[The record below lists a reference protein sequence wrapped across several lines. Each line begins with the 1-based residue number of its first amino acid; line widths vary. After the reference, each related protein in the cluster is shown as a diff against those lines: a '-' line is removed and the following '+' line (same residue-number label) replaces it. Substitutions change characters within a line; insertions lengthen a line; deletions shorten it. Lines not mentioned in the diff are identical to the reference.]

1 MSNVR
6 RHMNLRTTALLLAA
20 IAVAI
25 AIAAWML
32 RYQLV
37 PVPAGGE
44 GSVGFVYLLDR
55 WTGEVK
61 WIRSDRSSPV
71 NDEP

>member
-1 MSNVR
+1 MS
-6 RHMNLRTTALLLAA
+6 LRTTALLLAA
-20 IAVAI
+20 ITV

-44 GSVGFVYLLDR
+44 GSVGFVYRLDR

-71 NDEP
+71 NDES

>member
-1 MSNVR
+1 
-6 RHMNLRTTALLLAA
+6 MNQKTTALLLAA
-20 IAVAI
+20 IAVVL
-25 AIAAWML
+25 AAWML

-44 GSVGFVYLLDR
+44 GSIGFVYRLDR

-61 WIRSDRSSPV
+61 WIRGEDSGTPKD
-71 NDEP
+71 